1 LGGFLL
7 VNRYGATAQES
18 TPAAGVADPA
28 TEAAWT
34 KFNLNSASD
43 EQLLTIPGVTDRMLN
58 EFKEYRPYA
67 NIEQFRQEIGK
78 YVSEEEVA
86 AYERYIFSP
95 VDPSQA
101 TEASLLQLPGVSSD
115 DAAAL
120 ATGVPYADDASF
132 LAALAGYVSPEQLA
146 SAPALLFT
154 TAGPTATWTL
164 FNLNTASD
172 EQLLTIPAVS
182 DRMLDEFK
190 EYRPYTS
197 VLQFRQEIGKYVSEE
212 EVAAYETY
220 VFVPIDPAQ
229 IDEATLQELPGV
241 DADVASE
248 IAGAGSYTDA
258 PALLAEVSKHVSAE
272 QALQAA
278 GFIAS

>member
-34 KFNLNSASD
+34 KFNLNSATD
-43 EQLLTIPGVTDRMLN
+43 EQLLTIPGVTDRMLD

-67 NIEQFRQEIGK
+67 NIEQFREEIGK

-86 AYERYIFSP
+86 AYERYVFAP

-101 TEASLLQLPGVSSD
+101 NEASLQQIPGVSSD

-120 ATGVPYADDASF
+120 VTGVPYADEAAL
-132 LAALAGYVSPEQLA
+132 LAALAGCVSAEQLA
-146 SAPALLFT
+146 SAPAFLSS

-172 EQLLTIPAVS
+172 EQLLTIPAVT
-182 DRMLDEFK
+182 DQMLDEFR
-190 EYRPYTS
+190 EYRPYS
-197 VLQFRQEIGKYVSEE
+197 SILQFRQEIGKYVSEK
-212 EVAAYETY
+212 EVAAYEQY

-229 IDEATLQELPGV
+229 VDEATLQQLPGV
-241 DADVASE
+241 DGEVAAAV
-248 IAGAGSYTDA
+248 AGAGSFADA
-258 PALLAEVSKHVSAE
+258 AALLAELSKHISAE
-272 QALQAA
+272 QAAAAA